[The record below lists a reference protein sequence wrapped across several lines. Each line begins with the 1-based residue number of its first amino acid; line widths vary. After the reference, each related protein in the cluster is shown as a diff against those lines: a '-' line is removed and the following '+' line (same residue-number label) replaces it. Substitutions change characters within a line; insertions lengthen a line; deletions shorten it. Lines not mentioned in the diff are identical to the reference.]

1 MLRINNLTYRIGER
15 VLLNEANAT
24 VNAGSKTAILGRNG
38 AGKTTLFKLIM
49 GDLVSDEGSID
60 YPSSW
65 KVSMTSQEA
74 PSGKENLINKV
85 MSADRKLLDL
95 LRESETAKNPERI
108 AEIHEILAKKEAYR
122 APSNAAKI
130 LAGLGFS
137 DEDQNQSCDSFSGG
151 WRMRIALASLLF
163 LRPDLLLLD

>member
-15 VLLNEANAT
+15 VLLNETNAT

-74 PSGKENLINKV
+74 PSGKENLINNCPK
-85 MSADRKLLDL
+85 
-95 LRESETAKNPERI
+95 T
-108 AEIHEILAKKEAYR
+108 
-122 APSNAAKI
+122 KI
-130 LAGLGFS
+130 
-137 DEDQNQSCDSFSGG
+137 
-151 WRMRIALASLLF
+151 
-163 LRPDLLLLD
+163 